1 MHALPESRQAT
12 VADSIPM
19 RGPQKYRYLVVVF
32 GAWIVPDLA
41 HKIRHQDLRAVTLD
55 VFRIYMEKI
64 GIIFFSA
71 LGALIASFV
80 TVVAERAYTG
90 QSWRRGRSRCN
101 SCRETLRA
109 RDLVPLASWLF
120 ARGRCRYCNVRL
132 PALYMFVE
140 TAFAALFALSYLTLG
155 LGAPLLVFLATLT
168 VLGFTVLYDLRHT
181 IVPLP
186 GTILLFLGSLGF
198 ALLVHETMHDF
209 LRTLLAA
216 GGVGLFIFLIHALS
230 RGRAMGLADVPTAFS
245 LSLLVGAKL
254 VFSGLLFS
262 FWIGALFG
270 IGILLLQRGGP
281 TMGREVPF
289 VPFLAAGFLLA
300 YFTQWTPFLFF
311 AL

>member
-1 MHALPESRQAT
+1 MNAIALI
-12 VADSIPM
+12 SI
-19 RGPQKYRYLVVVF
+19 
-32 GAWIVPDLA
+32 
-41 HKIRHQDLRAVTLD
+41 AV
-55 VFRIYMEKI
+55 
-64 GIIFFSA
+64 
-71 LGALIASFV
+71 LGALVASFV
-80 TVVAERAYTG
+80 TVIAERAYTG

-109 RDLVPLASWLF
+109 RDLVPIASWLL
-120 ARGRCRYCNVRL
+120 ARGRCRYCGVRL

-140 TAFAALFALSYLTLG
+140 IVFAALFALSYMKLS

-168 VLGFTVLYDLRHT
+168 VLAFTVLYDLRHT

-186 GTILLFLGSLGF
+186 GTIVLFLGSLAF
-198 ALLVHETMHDF
+198 ALLVHESAHD
-209 LRTLLAA
+209 LGRTLLVA

-230 RGRAMGLADVPTAFS
+230 HGRAMGLADVPTAFS

-254 VFSGLLFS
+254 ALSGLLFS

-311 AL
+311 AP